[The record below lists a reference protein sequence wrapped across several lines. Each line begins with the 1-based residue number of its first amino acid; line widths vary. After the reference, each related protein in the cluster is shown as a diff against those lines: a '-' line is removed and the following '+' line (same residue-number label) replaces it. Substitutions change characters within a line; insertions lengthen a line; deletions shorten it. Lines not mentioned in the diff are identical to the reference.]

1 MKRGWLPG
9 VLTGVAVGVAAL
21 AFAKTMVGQGAATPV
36 SGRVACVNVI
46 YTINEYQQQ
55 KDLPEEFNG
64 HRERVMAEDKQ
75 RKDRIDT
82 LQAEIDRMDPN
93 DPTLV
98 QRMREML
105 ALQIDYKNWRDLK
118 QADTARE
125 LGVWSIR
132 IYRDVVRA
140 VEELAKRDGYDM
152 VYYRGEFEQVSMD
165 PDVIREQIRSLHL
178 LYANPAIDLTQVVL
192 DKLNAEY
199 RAKPRQKML
208 LQVP

>member
-1 MKRGWLPG
+1 MKRAWLPG
-9 VLTGVAVGVAAL
+9 LLTGIAVGVTAL
-21 AFAKTMVGQGAATPV
+21 AFGKSMLAQGGATPL

-46 YTINEYQQQ
+46 HVINEYQRQ
-55 KDLPEEFNG
+55 KDLSEEFNG
-64 HRERVMAEDKQ
+64 HRDRVLAEDKQ
-75 RKDRIDT
+75 RKDKIDT
-82 LQAEIDRMDPN
+82 LQAELDRLDPN

-125 LGVWSIR
+125 LGIWSIR
-132 IYRDVVRA
+132 IYREITRA

-152 VYYRGEFEQVSMD
+152 VLYKGEFEQVSMD
-165 PDVIREQIRSLHL
+165 PDVIKEQIRSLHL
-178 LYANPAIDLTQVVL
+178 LYANPAGDITQVVL
-192 DKLNAEY
+192 DKVNADY
-199 RAKPRQKML
+199 RGKPKEKML